1 MTHKLSP
8 TAKADLDNIWLYIA
22 RETNS
27 IDIAERVI
35 ASITERLYLL
45 TRHPSIG
52 RRRDEDLRPGI
63 RSFTVGRH
71 VILYRVEEHEVLL
84 LRVIDGR
91 RECLNLRL
99 L

>member
-8 TAKADLDNIWLYIA
+8 TAKSDLDNIWLYIA

-27 IDIAERVI
+27 IDTAERVI
-35 ASITERLYLL
+35 TAIPERLYLL

-52 RRRDEDLRPGI
+52 RHRDDDLRPGI
-63 RSFTVGRH
+63 RSFPVGRH
-71 VILYRVEEHEVLL
+71 VILYRVEEHEVLI

-91 RECLNLRL
+91 REYLNVQL